1 MSDDASIVDQGWR
14 AEMLDALSSGD
25 VSKSTR
31 ALLSLTYN
39 DPDRLW
45 VEGLLLEQLREGN
58 DPQLRSLAITCMG
71 HLGRIHGS
79 VSARL
84 VKCLEGLL
92 GDSRLGGI
100 AEDAIGDIRHFA
112 TVD

>member
-1 MSDDASIVDQGWR
+1 MSDDVSEEDQVWR

-25 VSKSTR
+25 VSRSTR

-39 DPDRLW
+39 DPDRPW
-45 VEGLLLEQLREGN
+45 VEEVLLEQVREGN
-58 DPQLRSLAITCMG
+58 DPQLRSLAVTCMG

-84 VKCLEGLL
+84 LTCLEGFLE
-92 GDSRLGGI
+92 DPDLGGI
-100 AEDAIGDIRHFA
+100 VEDAIGDIRHFA
-112 TVD
+112 MVV